1 MSKAVRPTSD
11 AAPRIAGGGQDVLAE
26 AETLG
31 IPWRAIL
38 ANEIFAEKT
47 LRDSVVNL
55 DGDWP
60 LTCLFSL
67 LPNSLLQS
75 WRGRERIHALSWE
88 ARVERSRTAAALLR
102 SVFLHL
108 AGKRAPGAPVDYLL
122 ANHLGFAYQRVLQL
136 LRISRTAERSKG
148 PRARR
153 IEAVAGRTHC
163 SSSDA
168 AWAVDRADSRH
179 RSHRL
184 DDAMRRAREEGFQL
198 PVANS
203 ELIAFTRLKRFVQR
217 RPFLHTRR
225 KFARSRNELTAPE
238 TPSRRRQPWTPSSQ
252 MPPLFPEGD
261 AADRRERGSAAAA
274 SETEES

>member
-1 MSKAVRPTSD
+1 MSKAVRPVSD
-11 AAPRIAGGGQDVLAE
+11 AAPRIAGGDLDVLAE

-38 ANEIFAEKT
+38 SNEIFAEKI

-60 LTCLFSL
+60 LACLFSL

-75 WRGRERIHALSWE
+75 WRARERIHALSWE
-88 ARVERSRTAAALLR
+88 ARVERSRAAAALLR

-108 AGKRAPGAPVDYLL
+108 AGKRAPGAPIDYLL

-148 PRARR
+148 TRARR
-153 IEAVAGRTHC
+153 IEAVAGRTNC

-168 AWAVDRADSRH
+168 AWAVDRADSRS

-184 DDAMRRAREEGFQL
+184 DDAMRRAREEGFEL
-198 PVANS
+198 PVASS

-217 RPFLHTRR
+217 RPFLRARR
-225 KFARSRNELTAPE
+225 KFARPPRRGQRWIPSLQMTA
-238 TPSRRRQPWTPSSQ
+238 
-252 MPPLFPEGD
+252 LFPERESPDKQEQGSVT
-261 AADRRERGSAAAA
+261 AAPEIKKS
-274 SETEES
+274 

>member
-1 MSKAVRPTSD
+1 MSKAVRPVSD
-11 AAPRIAGGGQDVLAE
+11 AAPRIAGGDLDVLAE

-38 ANEIFAEKT
+38 SNEIFAEKI

-60 LTCLFSL
+60 LACLFSL

-75 WRGRERIHALSWE
+75 WRARERIHALSWE
-88 ARVERSRTAAALLR
+88 ARVERSRAAAALLR

-108 AGKRAPGAPVDYLL
+108 AGKRAPGAPIDYLL

-148 PRARR
+148 TRARR
-153 IEAVAGRTHC
+153 IEAVAGRTNC

-168 AWAVDRADSRH
+168 AWAVDRADSRS

-184 DDAMRRAREEGFQL
+184 DDAMRRAREEGFEL
-198 PVANS
+198 PVASS
-203 ELIAFTRLKRFVQR
+203 ELIAFIRLKRFVQR
-217 RPFLHTRR
+217 RPFLRARR
-225 KFARSRNELTAPE
+225 KFARPPRRGQRWIPSLQMTA
-238 TPSRRRQPWTPSSQ
+238 
-252 MPPLFPEGD
+252 LFPE
-261 AADRRERGSAAAA
+261 REPSGRQERSSMNA
-274 SETEES
+274 SPEPD